1 MFTITTALFGAYVR
15 LVINTTKKVVEL
27 KSEWLDSEYAGRFS
41 EYLID
46 TYGVLESKI
55 IKPA

>member
-15 LVINTTKKVVEL
+15 LVINTTKKVDEL

-46 TYGVLESKI
+46 TYGVLDSRTVI
-55 IKPA
+55 PA